1 MLIGALE
8 AGGTKMVCAIGKEDG
23 TILEQVSIP
32 TTTPEETI
40 PKIIAYFKDKKIDA
54 LGVAA
59 FGPVDVKPGSETY
72 GYILDTPKLAWRH
85 KDLLGDLRK
94 ELDVPIGLDT
104 DVNGSC
110 LGEVTYGCAKGLD
123 SVIYIT
129 IGTGVGVG
137 VWVNGKLLHGMLH
150 PEGGHI
156 LLTRHPEDP
165 DGGICP
171 SHHNCL
177 EGFAS
182 GPSIEAR
189 WGKKAIELIDK
200 PEVWEL
206 ESYYIAQALT
216 DYIMILSP
224 QKIILGGGVMH
235 QEQLFPLI
243 RGKVKE
249 LVNGYINTKELADI
263 DNYIV
268 PALSLIH
275 I

>member
-40 PKIIAYFKDKKIDA
+40 PKLIEYFKDKEIEA

-59 FGPVDVKPGSETY
+59 FGPVDVKPESETY

-85 KDLLGDLRK
+85 KDFLGRLK
-94 ELDVPIGLDT
+94 AELKVPMGLDT

-110 LGEVTYGCAKGLD
+110 LGEVTYGCARGLD

-129 IGTGVGVG
+129 IGP
-137 VWVNGKLLHGMLH
+137 VWSGRMHQWKAAARNASPGRRPH
-150 PEGGHI
+150 PSA
-156 LLTRHPEDP
+156 RHED
-165 DGGICP
+165 DSKGGICP
-171 SHHNCL
+171 YHKNCL

-182 GPSIEAR
+182 GPSIDAR
-189 WGKKAIELIDK
+189 WGKKAVELVDR
-200 PEVWEL
+200 PEVWEM
-206 ESYYIAQALT
+206 ESFYIAQALV
-216 DYIMILSP
+216 DYIMLLSP

-235 QEQLFPLI
+235 QEQLFPMI
-243 RGKVKE
+243 RQKVERDVKRLYQDKGTGRHGQLHCSGK
-249 LVNGYINTKELADI
+249 
-263 DNYIV
+263 
-268 PALSLIH
+268 PSR
-275 I
+275 